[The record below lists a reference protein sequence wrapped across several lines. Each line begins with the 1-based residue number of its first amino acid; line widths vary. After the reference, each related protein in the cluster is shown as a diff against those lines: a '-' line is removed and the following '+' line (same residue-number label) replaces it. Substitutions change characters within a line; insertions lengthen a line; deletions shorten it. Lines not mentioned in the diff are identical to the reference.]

1 MNKQITLP
9 YEYIYLTSRFEIV
22 NRYIDITIEIF
33 RQIK

>member
-9 YEYIYLTSRFEIV
+9 YEYIYLTS